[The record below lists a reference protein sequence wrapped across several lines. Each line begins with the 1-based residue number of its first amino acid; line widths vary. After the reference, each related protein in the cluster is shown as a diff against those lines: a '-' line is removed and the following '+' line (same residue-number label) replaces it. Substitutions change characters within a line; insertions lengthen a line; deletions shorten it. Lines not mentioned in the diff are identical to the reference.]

1 MAADTEFNKSVFME
15 EVQKYPAIYN
25 KVCKDYKNKFIV
37 MNIWKKVGE
46 KFGLDATEAEKKY
59 KNVRNAYGRYLRKK
73 KSAPSGSGRDAVPS
87 PAEFSNLDWLANHIT
102 NDHPLLQRCRVAMK
116 AKVMQIM
123 TKK

>member
-46 KFGLDATEAEKKY
+46 KFGLDAAEAEKKY

-73 KSAPSGSGRDAVPS
+73 SLFHLVLDVMLSRLQQSSLIWIGWQTTSPTTIHCYKDAES
-87 PAEFSNLDWLANHIT
+87 
-102 NDHPLLQRCRVAMK
+102 R
-116 AKVMQIM
+116 
-123 TKK
+123 